1 MNNIIDNQ
9 ISVNIPYKSSL
20 ANYVKGFAS
29 SFPTINNFRCESIFH
44 SNENDS
50 LELEIDFGLHTV
62 EYQYEEQF
70 YNIYISYKE
79 VGEAVGTYFA
89 AEKLEKIDVSIEV
102 NDNDKELKRKVL
114 EQFLKDSKNHFNKK
128 DDNEIICKILKS
140 GYWSTLSKL
149 PKREME
155 TIYLEQEEKDKIIKD
170 ISTFKESKEK
180 YNELGIPWKRNY
192 LLEGPPGTGKSSLIF
207 ALASKFNMNIHIIN
221 LGPKVDDSTFM
232 SAVSSLPNN
241 TILLLEDIDALF
253 VDRKANDS
261 NKSMVSFSGIL
272 NVLDGM
278 GRKNGLITFMTT
290 NYINRLDS
298 ALIRPSRVDIIM
310 RFKEAGKE
318 QIEKMFHKFFP
329 NRKDFDKLYKK
340 MEYVKCSICAIQK
353 FFMYVKF
360 NCDSEDN
367 VLNIKLLKDIVEEM
381 DNKSK
386 PESSLYI

>member
-1 MNNIIDNQ
+1 MDNY
-9 ISVNIPYKSSL
+9 ITVNIPYKSSL
-20 ANYVKGFAS
+20 ANYIKGYVS
-29 SFPTINNFRCESIFH
+29 SFPTIHNFRCESIFN
-44 SNENDS
+44 SNETES
-50 LELEIDFGLHTV
+50 LELEIDFGLHIV
-62 EYQYEEQF
+62 EYK
-70 YNIYISYKE
+70 YNEDIHKIYIKYEE
-79 VGEAVGTYFA
+79 VGESVGTYFA
-89 AEKLEKIDVSIEV
+89 AEKLEKLDVSIEY
-102 NDNDKELKRKVL
+102 NNENKGLKRKVI

-128 DDNEIICKILKS
+128 DENEIICKILKS

-149 PKREME
+149 PKRDME
-155 TIYLEQEEKDKIIKD
+155 TIYLEKEEKDKIVKD

-298 ALIRPSRVDIIM
+298 ALIRPSRVDMIM

-318 QIEKMFHKFFP
+318 QIERMFKKFFP
-329 NRKDFDKLYKK
+329 EREDFNKLYKK
-340 MEYVKCSICAIQK
+340 MEYIKCSICAIQK
-353 FFMYVKF
+353 FFMFVKF
-360 NCDSEDN
+360 NCESEDSI
-367 VLNIKLLKDIVEEM
+367 LNIKLLKDIVEEM

-386 PESSLYI
+386 PDSSLYL